1 MVNHGSQQQR
11 KTEPW
16 RIIFALISVA
26 YIIFMWVKKD
36 IAAIYESMPAE
47 QIVPMIATT
56 VAVSVLKVLAIAGVI
71 LAMKWIVGKIKNM
84 QS

>member
-1 MVNHGSQQQR
+1 MDHNS
-11 KTEPW
+11 KKKPEPW
-16 RIIFALISVA
+16 RIIVALISVA
-26 YIIFMWVKKD
+26 YIVFMWVKKD

-56 VAVSVLKVLAIAGVI
+56 VWVSVLKVLAIAGVI
-71 LAMKWIVGKIKNM
+71 LAVKWIVGKIKNM

>member
-1 MVNHGSQQQR
+1 MDHNSKK

-16 RIIFALISVA
+16 RIIVALISVA
-26 YIIFMWVKKD
+26 YIVFMWVKKD

-47 QIVPMIATT
+47 KIVPMIATT
-56 VAVSVLKVLAIAGVI
+56 VWVSVLKVLAIAGVI
-71 LAMKWIVGKIKNM
+71 LAVKWIVGKIKNM

>member
-1 MVNHGSQQQR
+1 MDHNS
-11 KTEPW
+11 KKKPEPR
-16 RIIFALISVA
+16 RIIVALISVA
-26 YIIFMWVKKD
+26 YIVFMWVKKD

-56 VAVSVLKVLAIAGVI
+56 VAVSVLKVLAIAAVI
-71 LAMKWIVGKIKNM
+71 LLMKWIVGKIKNM